1 MAYAGYL
8 IKVGPQN
15 SQYEI
20 PLSIL
25 RAETYTV
32 FMSITDLDSYVDA
45 NGELHRNA
53 LDHKANKVEFE
64 TVPLL
69 TNTQFADLM
78 TNLYSKM
85 TNTAERKLSVTLY
98 IPETDSYVTQDMYM
112 PDIKPTLYYAD
123 STKIQYNQIRLA
135 FIGY

>member
-1 MAYAGYL
+1 MAYEGYL
-8 IKVGPQN
+8 IRVGT
-15 SQYEI
+15 YTI
-20 PLSIL
+20 PLSIM

-45 NGELHRNA
+45 NGYLHRNA
-53 LDHKANKVEFE
+53 LDHIANKVEFE
-64 TVPLL
+64 TIPLL
-69 TNTQFADLM
+69 DNIQFASLM
-78 TNLYSKM
+78 NNLYAQMSETK
-85 TNTAERKLSVTLY
+85 ERKASVTCY

-123 STKIQYNQIRLA
+123 DTKIQYNQVRLA

>member
-8 IKVGPQN
+8 IKVGT
-15 SQYEI
+15 YTI
-20 PLSIL
+20 PLSIM

-45 NGELHRNA
+45 NGYLHRNA
-53 LDHKANKVEFE
+53 LDHIANKVEFE
-64 TVPLL
+64 TIPLMD
-69 TNTQFADLM
+69 NTQFASLM
-78 TNLYSKM
+78 ANLYAQM
-85 TNTAERKLSVTLY
+85 TETKERKASVTCY
-98 IPETDSYVTQDMYM
+98 IPEIDDYVTQDMYM

-123 STKIQYNQIRLA
+123 DSKIQYNQVRLA

>member
-1 MAYAGYL
+1 MAYQGYL
-8 IKVGPQN
+8 IRVG
-15 SQYEI
+15 SYTI
-20 PLSIL
+20 PLSLI

-45 NGELHRNA
+45 NGLLHRNA
-53 LDHKANKVEFE
+53 LDHVANKVEFE

-69 TNTQFADLM
+69 DNTQFADLM
-78 TNLYSKM
+78 NNLYANM
-85 TNTAERKLSVTLY
+85 TIQKERKASVTLY
-98 IPETDSYVTQDMYM
+98 IPEKDAYVTQDMYM

-123 STKIQYNQIRLA
+123 DSKIQYNQVRLA